1 MHTHLWKW
9 GIELLAI
16 PIDLQQSE
24 IHGGQQQQATTDP
37 EQQ

>member
-16 PIDLQQSE
+16 PIDPQQSE
-24 IHGGQQQQATTDP
+24 SHGGQQQQATTDP